1 MHPCEKEPQF
11 SKNKKEYACS
21 RWEIIKH
28 EPNVTKN
35 RVLVLLNDKT
45 DEKLMQLKL
54 EKSSTRKNTGRP
66 RNVILDMKYGIIFFN
81 QNDS

>member
-1 MHPCEKEPQF
+1 MHPCEKEPKF

-21 RWEIIKH
+21 RLEMIKD

-45 DEKLMQLKL
+45 DEKLMQSKL
-54 EKSSTRKNTGRP
+54 EKSSTRKNPGRP